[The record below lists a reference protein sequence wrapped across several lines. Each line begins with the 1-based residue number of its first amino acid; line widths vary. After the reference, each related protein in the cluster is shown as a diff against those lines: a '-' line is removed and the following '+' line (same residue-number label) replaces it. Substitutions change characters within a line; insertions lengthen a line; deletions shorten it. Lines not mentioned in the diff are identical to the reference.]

1 MNMQSTTLI
10 STNYALNFALWLYQ
24 ALLNCE
30 IHRLM
35 KKLVTDTL
43 HVAIFG
49 ALVTGQ
55 TASPYF
61 FHNNNN
67 YYCYNRLRKKEPPG
81 ESGWVWVGAVWK

>member
-61 FHNNNN
+61 FLPQQQQLLLLQQAEEE
-67 YYCYNRLRKKEPPG
+67 RTPR
-81 ESGWVWVGAVWK
+81 

>member
-10 STNYALNFALWLYQ
+10 STNYALNFALCLYQ

-61 FHNNNN
+61 FLPQQQQLLLLQQAEEE
-67 YYCYNRLRKKEPPG
+67 RTPR
-81 ESGWVWVGAVWK
+81 

>member
-43 HVAIFG
+43 YVAIFG

-61 FHNNNN
+61 FLPQQQQLLLLQQAEEE
-67 YYCYNRLRKKEPPG
+67 RTPR
-81 ESGWVWVGAVWK
+81 